1 MQVQCIEKDVVSKK
15 IIEGDSIFR
24 MIEDVILNIT
34 FRISKNLN
42 GIFLLFNLKTTGFE
56 IPVNSK

>member
-1 MQVQCIEKDVVSKK
+1 ML
-15 IIEGDSIFR
+15 IEGDSIFR

-42 GIFLLFNLKTTGFE
+42 GIFLLFNLTTTGFE